1 MKSAVNVAVFAAVR
15 PFVNPDIRRLAVHGL
30 LACAAACATWLG
42 AGPAHAQP
50 PAYPAKPVR
59 LIVPFAAGG
68 PADVLARAVR
78 EGLARATGQSVLV
91 ENKAGAA
98 GTIGVDMV
106 AKAAPDGYTVAL
118 VPVGNIA
125 VNPTLMPN
133 LPYKPSDLAPV
144 AMLATAENVLVVNA
158 ATPARSLAELLK
170 LAAQKPGEL
179 SFASPGAGSQA
190 HLAGELLQLDAGVK
204 LNHVPYKG
212 VSPAMT
218 DVVGGQVTMMFAQ
231 LSAALPYIKAGK
243 LRALGM
249 ASAKRS
255 TVLPEVPTIAEQGFP
270 KFEAVSWYALMVPA
284 GTPPDIVR
292 KLSQHADAVLADA
305 ALKEKLATLGM
316 EAAGGTPQQLAAA
329 IQKESTRWAGVIK
342 QRRITID

>member
-1 MKSAVNVAVFAAVR
+1 MAAV
-15 PFVNPDIRRLAVHGL
+15 
-30 LACAAACATWLG
+30 AAWLVAT
-42 AGPAHAQP
+42 AAPAQP
-50 PAYPAKPVR
+50 PAYPSRPVR
-59 LIVPFAAGG
+59 IVVPFAAGG
-68 PADVLARAVR
+68 PADVLARAVG
-78 EGLARATGQSVLV
+78 EGIARSLGQSVLV

-106 AKAAPDGYTVAL
+106 AKAPPDGYTIAL

-133 LPYKPSDLAPV
+133 LPYKQADLAPV

-158 ATPARSLAELLK
+158 ATPARTLADLLR

-190 HLAGELLQLDAGVK
+190 HLAGELLQLDARVK

-231 LSAALPYIKAGK
+231 MSAALPYIKAGK
-243 LRALGM
+243 LRALGV
-249 ASAKRS
+249 ASMRRS
-255 TVLPEVPTIAEQGFP
+255 AALPQVPTIAEQGFP
-270 KFEAVSWYALMVPA
+270 KFEAVSWYALMAPA
-284 GTPPDIVR
+284 GTPADIVR
-292 KLSQHADAVLADA
+292 KLSQHVDAVLADA
-305 ALKEKLATLGM
+305 ALKERLATLGM

-329 IQKESTRWAGVIK
+329 IQKESARWAGVIR
-342 QRRITID
+342 QRNITID

>member
-1 MKSAVNVAVFAAVR
+1 MKSAANAAVK
-15 PFVNPDIRRLAVHGL
+15 PFVHPDIRRLALHGL

-42 AGPAHAQP
+42 AASAHAQP

-68 PADVLARAVR
+68 PADVLARAVG
-78 EGLARATGQSVLV
+78 EGIARAAGQSVLV

-106 AKAAPDGYTVAL
+106 AKAAPDGYTIAL

-170 LAAQKPGEL
+170 LAGQKPGEL

-190 HLAGELLQLDAGVK
+190 HLAGELLQLDANVK

-212 VSPAMT
+212 VNPALT

-231 LSAALPYIKAGK
+231 LSSALPYIKSGK
-243 LRALGM
+243 LRALGV

-255 TVLPEVPTIAEQGFP
+255 TALPDVPTIAEQGFP
-270 KFEAVSWYALMVPA
+270 KFEAVSWYALMAPA
-284 GTPPDIVR
+284 GTPPEIVR

-316 EAAGGTPQQLAAA
+316 DAAGGTPQQLAAA
-329 IQKESTRWAGVIK
+329 IQKDSTRWAGVIK